1 MLNLY
6 ESEKLSN
13 VTGSTLRPGGLDLT
27 WELLKICQLEPG
39 SMILDMGCGHGTTLA
54 LLDKLGHCPYG
65 VDISTMLLGK
75 AMHVVPKAILARAS
89 ADKTPF
95 SEAFFDM
102 TLAECVLSLMSP
114 PEDMLKE
121 AHRVLKPNGLLGL
134 TDIYIR
140 EFNANAECNLENIK
154 CCLSGAMQLTELKNI
169 IEDNNFEIIHLSDH
183 TDKLKQL
190 TVELI
195 FAYGSLEAFWDFFVG
210 AKEAKA
216 MSGACGHKYGYY
228 MLVARKKDG

>member
-27 WELLKICQLEPG
+27 QAMLELCKLEPY
-39 SMILDMGCGHGTTLA
+39 SMVLDMGCGHGTTLA
-54 LLDKLGHCPYG
+54 LLDRLGHCPYG
-65 VDISTMLLGK
+65 VDISTALLGK
-75 AMHVVPKAILARAS
+75 AMDVVPKAILARAS

-95 SEAFFDM
+95 SEAFFDLA
-102 TLAECVLSLMSP
+102 LAECVFSLMSP
-114 PEDMLKE
+114 PEAMLKE
-121 AHRVLKPNGLLGL
+121 AYRLLKPNGLLGL

-140 EFNANAECNLENIK
+140 EFNEDADCDIENIK
-154 CCLSGAMQLTELKNI
+154 CCLKGAMQLTELKDL
-169 IEDNNFEIIHLSDH
+169 IEGNNFEIIHISDH

-190 TVELI
+190 TAELI
-195 FAYGSLEAFWDFFVG
+195 FAYGSLKAFWEFFVG
-210 AKEAKA
+210 AKEAEA
-216 MSGACGHKYGYY
+216 ISGACGHKYGYY